1 LDYSNRG
8 SSLHLAQRARKKLEE
23 KMLEKIEGSELFIRT
38 GSGLEGISPGTI
50 SRSDT
55 EKKEAGKSKA

>member
-1 LDYSNRG
+1 
-8 SSLHLAQRARKKLEE
+8 LEE